1 MNIGCICPSLNV
13 LLALTPT
20 QLNQAFQL
28 FQGLEQRV
36 SGNRPTED
44 RLYEFM
50 HEHGQRMEDIEAH
63 LGVLHN
69 SFMEVNDRLN
79 DLDTGRCRCRDV
91 PSTPVLDDPLVSPAI
106 SAVSGGEEV
115 VPLMTTVDEEEVPLP
130 LRVRGQRARRSRL
143 FRVNM
148 PLDRGGL
155 ARGRL
160 HGGAEGQR
168 RHCRW
173 VGDARTT

>member
-1 MNIGCICPSLNV
+1 M
-13 LLALTPT
+13 
-20 QLNQAFQL
+20 
-28 FQGLEQRV
+28 

-69 SFMEVNDRLN
+69 LFMEVNDRLN
-79 DLDTGRCRCRDV
+79 DLDTGRCRCQDV
-91 PSTPVLDDPLVSPAI
+91 PSTPVLDDPLVTPAI
-106 SAVSGGEEV
+106 SAVGGGEEV

-130 LRVRGQRARRSRL
+130 LRVRGQQARRSRP

-155 ARGRL
+155 
-160 HGGAEGQR
+160 
-168 RHCRW
+168 
-173 VGDARTT
+173 V